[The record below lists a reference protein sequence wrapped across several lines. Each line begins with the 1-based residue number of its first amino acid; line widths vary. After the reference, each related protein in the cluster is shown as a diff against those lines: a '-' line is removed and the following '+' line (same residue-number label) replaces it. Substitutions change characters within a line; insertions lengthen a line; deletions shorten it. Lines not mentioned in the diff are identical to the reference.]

1 MKTLSM
7 IYKISKTELQ
17 TLFYSPIAW
26 LIIVIFTFQTSMG
39 FSGVMGDLVKSQ
51 ELGYG
56 LQSVTKN
63 IFAGWMGLFST
74 VQQYLYLYIPLLT
87 MGLMSREFSSGEVKL
102 LYSSPVTNTHIVL
115 GKFLAMM
122 VFALVLV
129 GILLVYVIFGMCTV
143 ESFDLSLT
151 LSGLLGIYLLICAY
165 AAIGLFMSCLTS
177 YQMVAAMGTLAVL
190 SVLNFIGSV
199 GQDMAFVRDVTYWL
213 SISGRAEEF
222 INGLICS
229 EDVLYFIV
237 VVVLFLAWSII
248 KLQADR
254 QKKALSATVGKYVG
268 IFGIVV
274 LIGYFSS
281 RPVFKVAEFNLQM
294 QQNSD

>member
-1 MKTLSM
+1 MQLSV
-7 IYKISKTELQ
+7 
-17 TLFYSPIAW
+17 W
-26 LIIVIFTFQTSMG
+26 
-39 FSGVMGDLVKSQ
+39 
-51 ELGYG
+51 
-56 LQSVTKN
+56 
-63 IFAGWMGLFST
+63 
-74 VQQYLYLYIPLLT
+74 
-87 MGLMSREFSSGEVKL
+87 
-102 LYSSPVTNTHIVL
+102 
-115 GKFLAMM
+115 
-122 VFALVLV
+122 
-129 GILLVYVIFGMCTV
+129 
-143 ESFDLSLT
+143 
-151 LSGLLGIYLLICAY
+151 
-165 AAIGLFMSCLTS
+165 FMSCLTS

-222 INGLICS
+222 VNGLICS

-281 RPVFKVAEFNLQM
+281 RPVFKVFYDATRTKVNISM
-294 QQNSD
+294 R

>member
-1 MKTLSM
+1 MPSS
-7 IYKISKTELQ
+7 YR
-17 TLFYSPIAW
+17 LF
-26 LIIVIFTFQTSMG
+26 M
-39 FSGVMGDLVKSQ
+39 
-51 ELGYG
+51 
-56 LQSVTKN
+56 
-63 IFAGWMGLFST
+63 
-74 VQQYLYLYIPLLT
+74 YLPLLPT
-87 MGLMSREFSSGEVKL
+87 DG
-102 LYSSPVTNTHIVL
+102 
-115 GKFLAMM
+115 
-122 VFALVLV
+122 
-129 GILLVYVIFGMCTV
+129 CC
-143 ESFDLSLT
+143 D
-151 LSGLLGIYLLICAY
+151 
-165 AAIGLFMSCLTS
+165 
-177 YQMVAAMGTLAVL
+177 GTLAVL

-222 INGLICS
+222 VKGLICS

-281 RPVFKVAEFNLQM
+281 RPVFKVFYDATRTKVNTLTPNSQEIVKQLKGGLTITTYTNLLDENYWIALPGAINTDLERFEKYLRFKPEIKM
-294 QQNSD
+294 KYVYYYDKVKNEDLDKRYPDMNDEERRENWLKV

>member
-1 MKTLSM
+1 
-7 IYKISKTELQ
+7 
-17 TLFYSPIAW
+17 
-26 LIIVIFTFQTSMG
+26 
-39 FSGVMGDLVKSQ
+39 
-51 ELGYG
+51 
-56 LQSVTKN
+56 
-63 IFAGWMGLFST
+63 
-74 VQQYLYLYIPLLT
+74 

-129 GILLVYVIFGMCTV
+129 GILLVYVIFGLCTV

-222 INGLICS
+222 VKGLICS
-229 EDVLYFIV
+229 EDVLCFIV

-268 IFGIVV
+268 IFRRIVV

-281 RPVFKVAEFNLQM
+281 RPVFKVFYDATRTKVNTLTPNSQEIVKQLKGGLTIYDFHEFLR
-294 QQNSD
+294 